1 MQGCGVPALCP
12 FARELLAGEGYLYVE
27 PMKLLL
33 CDEIVFRELG
43 LVQEQ
48 LGQMLCQRLCLLS
61 VEARVILRITHA
73 GITLGTSC
81 HIFGGP
87 RVHIKASAAQ

>member
-12 FARELLAGEGYLYVE
+12 FARELLAGEGYLYV
-27 PMKLLL
+27 
-33 CDEIVFRELG
+33 RELG